1 MEQGNE
7 IVKEQGQKNN
17 EAEIY
22 LLVGFFGAGK
32 TSLIRRVLTDPHG
45 EKFAVIQNEFA

>member
-1 MEQGNE
+1 MQE
-7 IVKEQGQKNN
+7 KEDR

-32 TSLIRRVLTDPHG
+32 TSVIRRVLTDPHG
-45 EKFAVIQNEFA
+45 ERFAVIQNEFA